1 MRSNFEI
8 KQNSAKKH
16 WVTARKQPLE
26 FGAGTYCHSRLSKK
40 KGLYFCHHPQWRG
53 LPMQTNIESLK
64 QRIDQL
70 HLEHRDLDD
79 VIARLAEKPGQDQLQ
94 LQRLKKKKLLIKD
107 QISHLERQLTPD
119 IRA

>member
-1 MRSNFEI
+1 
-8 KQNSAKKH
+8 
-16 WVTARKQPLE
+16 
-26 FGAGTYCHSRLSKK
+26 
-40 KGLYFCHHPQWRG
+40 
-53 LPMQTNIESLK
+53 MQTNTESNTDSLK
-64 QRIDQL
+64 QRINDL

-79 VIARLAEKPGQDQLQ
+79 VIARLAEKPGQDKLQ